1 MTMYAVLAGKMDTA
15 VKAAHFP
22 SNPTAGIV
30 WGFTLRE
37 ILQVLMDEAINLGQ
51 QYREDIQQAAR
62 AAVDTVI
69 NFDLPLIPEGVEN
82 VLDETTRAAGYAA
95 IDSVLNAL
103 LGPAD

>member
-1 MTMYAVLAGKMDTA
+1 MTMYAVLAGKMDVA

-37 ILQVLMDEAINLGQ
+37 ILQVLMDEAIELGGKH
-51 QYREDIQQAAR
+51 REDIQQAAR
-62 AAVDTVI
+62 SAVDTVV

-82 VLDETTRAAGYAA
+82 TLDEATRAARYAA
-95 IDSVLNAL
+95 IDAVLNAI